1 MATYRVVFLD
11 DDGVRCERDFKSAE
25 ELVAE
30 YEQIGIEEDSYAL
43 RLHGEP
49 QLKGLI
55 GPLSEGKSIIRYETP
70 AVFVTETEEWAKQK
84 RPPRN

>member
-11 DDGVRCERDFKSAE
+11 DEGVRQQKDFKNAE
-25 ELVAE
+25 ELLAE

-49 QLKGLI
+49 QLRGMI
-55 GPLSEGKSIIRYETP
+55 GPLSDGKSVIRYETP

-84 RPPRN
+84 RPPRD